1 MYHIVICDDDPVICK
16 QCKSQIDHHYR
27 EKVETIVLTSASGLM
42 EWLSEKD
49 KGQTNIILL
58 DIALG
63 DADGIELTK
72 ELRRDYPQIKVIL
85 LSGYA
90 QLASNVFDADPVY
103 FLSKPID
110 ADKLFASVD
119 RAMDIVSSQEIKAV
133 TVTGAGGKIFRIKV
147 DEILYIETS
156 GRNCI
161 VHLDNGQAREV
172 NSKLTEMLGMMPDY
186 VVATHQSYGVNLYK
200 VKSFSKAEGLNLTDG
215 SNIPVSRRHFK
226 SVKEKLALLII

>member
-1 MYHIVICDDDPVICK
+1 MYHIVVCDDDPVICQ
-16 QCKSQIDHHYR
+16 QCKSQLDQHYR
-27 EKVETIVLTSASGLM
+27 KKAETTVLTSDAQLK
-42 EWLSEKD
+42 EWLEEKD

-63 DADGIELTK
+63 DADGIELAK

-103 FLSKPID
+103 FLSKPIQP
-110 ADKLFASVD
+110 DKLFASVD
-119 RAMDIVSSQEIKAV
+119 RAMEIVSSQEIKAV
-133 TVTGAGGKIFRIKV
+133 TVTGVGGKIFRIKV

-161 VHLDNGQAREV
+161 VHLDGGQSREI
-172 NSKLTEMLGMMPDY
+172 NSKLTEMISMMPDY
-186 VVATHQSYGVNLYK
+186 VVATHQSYGVNLHK
-200 VKSFSKAEGLNLTDG
+200 VKAFSREDGLNLSDG
-215 SNIPVSRRHFK
+215 TSIPVSRRHFRG
-226 SVKEKLALLII
+226 VKEKLAMQVI